1 MTEHEFILWLTRMA
15 FANDWRENGESYQ
28 ELILRKLEKVGAV
41 SIRNGTYE
49 IEDKY
54 DCKLRPR

>member
-28 ELILRKLEKVGAV
+28 ELILRKLAKVGTV
-41 SIRNGTYE
+41 IVRDGSYE
-49 IEDKY
+49 IVRRGEHEV
-54 DCKLRPR
+54 RR

>member
-1 MTEHEFILWLTRMA
+1 MA

-41 SIRNGTYE
+41 STQGDIYMESEHDVR
-49 IEDKY
+49 
-54 DCKLRPR
+54 R

>member
-1 MTEHEFILWLTRMA
+1 MA

-41 SIRNGTYE
+41 STRNGDYE